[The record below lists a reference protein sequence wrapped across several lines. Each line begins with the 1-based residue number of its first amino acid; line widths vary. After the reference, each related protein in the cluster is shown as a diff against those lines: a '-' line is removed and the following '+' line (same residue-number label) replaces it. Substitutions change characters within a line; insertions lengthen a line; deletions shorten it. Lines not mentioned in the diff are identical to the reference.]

1 MAYRRKRFRDHL
13 ETLADY
19 ENKLI
24 RVARNKVYWVRG
36 GSAMYVDKLPFT
48 DELGRVRD
56 WPEVIEVAVMP
67 GDVRNQVVDL
77 VSKIPSN
84 IQEQL
89 KAKANQLASQG
100 ISNINV
106 NPRDPSLLPYNSAT
120 KNALNVVN
128 GMPNTT
134 EASVFGGAS
143 TSTVL
148 LVGLVALGLILY
160 IMK

>member
-24 RVARNKVYWVRG
+24 RVARGKVYWVRG

-48 DELGRVRD
+48 DEVGRTRD
-56 WPEVIEVAVMP
+56 WPEVIEVSVMP
-67 GDVRNQVVDL
+67 GDVRNQVVNA
-77 VSKIPSN
+77 VAQIPSN

-89 KAKANQLASQG
+89 KAKANQLATQG
-100 ISNINV
+100 LSNVNI
-106 NPRDPSLLPYNSAT
+106 NPRDASLLPYNAQT

-128 GMPNTT
+128 GMYSEASISDAKNTT
-134 EASVFGGAS
+134 
-143 TSTVL
+143 TYL
-148 LVGLVALGLILY
+148 IVGLVAIGLILY